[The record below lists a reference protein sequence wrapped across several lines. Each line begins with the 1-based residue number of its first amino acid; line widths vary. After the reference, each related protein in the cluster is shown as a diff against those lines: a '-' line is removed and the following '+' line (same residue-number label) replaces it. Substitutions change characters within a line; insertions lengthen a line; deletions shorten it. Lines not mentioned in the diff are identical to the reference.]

1 MAKQTH
7 PKSQDNLLLKPQT
20 LEFLGLEQQPF
31 TTSILSEE
39 AIYSDPVLA
48 KLFGTLKHH
57 LEFSELILI
66 VEGPLGSGKTTLFR
80 RMFQIQSPSLFL
92 LPIQAEATDTL
103 VQIQQKMSIHLQDQG
118 DANYLD
124 DNLKRLSVFDQMPAL
139 IIDDAHL
146 LSDTTLQELLRYKQ
160 QLADDKDVQLKL
172 LLLANPGMAN
182 TLEQISNLDHSQ
194 LYVQSMPAF
203 TPKQIQAFINHRL
216 KQAGVTEHV
225 PLDDKQLDMI
235 VKKTAGTPSAI
246 MAQAT
251 TVLDVIA
258 RNKSNRPNLQL
269 TRPICLLIIL
279 TLVTLVG
286 LASYFFLFTETP
298 QQPQITPALTEPSP
312 APTLQAPAPVEHVE
326 EFTTAEGDIQIHDQP
341 QDIATITGTLADNSA
356 TEDLITDT
364 TPPVADN
371 DKLNASENMPEEMI
385 ASPVADVVTEPVI
398 PEAINMAPAPIEPPV
413 AAEPIAEP
421 AQPLRPSIKAPS
433 PKPAEKA
440 PVPTPAATTLSPA
453 LQQLEAMGLKNPAW
467 LKQQSPDRW
476 TLQVLGARDPE
487 TLIKFA
493 RQHRLGADSAWF
505 ITDLN
510 GKPWY
515 VLVHRLYGNRDI
527 ARNAISRLPAGLRQ
541 ARPWVKSLQS
551 IHKSM
556 H

>member
-20 LEFLGLEQQPF
+20 LEFLGLKQQPF

-48 KLFGTLKHH
+48 KLFGSLKHH

-66 VEGPLGSGKTTLFR
+66 VEGPYGSGKTTLFR

-160 QLADDKDVQLKL
+160 QLADDKEVQLKL
-172 LLLANPGMAN
+172 LLLANPGMAS

-194 LYVQSMPAF
+194 LYVQSLPAF

-216 KQAGVTEHV
+216 KTAGVTEHV
-225 PLDDKQLDMI
+225 PLDDKQLELI
-235 VKKTAGTPSAI
+235 VKKSAGTPSAI
-246 MAQAT
+246 MSLAT
-251 TVLDVIA
+251 TMLDTMA
-258 RNKSNRPNLQL
+258 RKKNSRPSLQL
-269 TRPICLLIIL
+269 TRPVRLMIIL
-279 TLVTLVG
+279 ILVALAG
-286 LASYFFLFTETP
+286 LGSYLLLFTETP
-298 QQPQITPALTEPSP
+298 QPQQTQTTSPKIAPVP
-312 APTLQAPAPVEHVE
+312 APTLQTPNQIKEIE
-326 EFTTAEGDIQIHDQP
+326 ELTTVQSDIQLPNQP
-341 QDIATITGTLADNSA
+341 QDLDTATDTPVDNDTLK
-356 TEDLITDT
+356 DLITET
-364 TPPVADN
+364 TPPVTDSEA
-371 DKLNASENMPEEMI
+371 LPVSENTREDMMV
-385 ASPVADVVTEPVI
+385 SSTPVVEAAIEPVI
-398 PEAINMAPAPIEPPV
+398 PETVDIAPAPIETTV
-413 AAEPIAEP
+413 TTEP
-421 AQPLRPSIKAPS
+421 ARQTYSSEKMPS
-433 PKPAEKA
+433 PVETVTAPIPATSNQV
-440 PVPTPAATTLSPA
+440 PV
-453 LQQLEAMGLKNPAW
+453 LQQLDAMGLKNPAW
-467 LKQQSPDRW
+467 LKQQNPDNW
-476 TLQVLGARDPE
+476 TLQVLGARDPD

-505 ITDLN
+505 MTELN

-515 VLVHRLYGNRDI
+515 VLVHRFYGNRDI

-541 ARPWVKSLQS
+541 ARPWVKSLQA

-556 H
+556 R